1 MHYLFYKVN
10 KNEIHYIKHI
20 LEAYDN
26 MTQVSTI
33 DTDMPKIQITIAPDF
48 LEDVKGILADLEK
61 RFFMQQLDEDST
73 KSQGRY

>member
-10 KNEIHYIKHI
+10 KTDIHMIKHI
-20 LEAYDN
+20 LEAYEN

-33 DTDMPKIQITIAPDF
+33 DQNMPKIQITVAPDY
-48 LEDVKGILADLEK
+48 LEDVKGIIADLQTK
-61 RFFMQQLDEDST
+61 FFMQQLEEDST